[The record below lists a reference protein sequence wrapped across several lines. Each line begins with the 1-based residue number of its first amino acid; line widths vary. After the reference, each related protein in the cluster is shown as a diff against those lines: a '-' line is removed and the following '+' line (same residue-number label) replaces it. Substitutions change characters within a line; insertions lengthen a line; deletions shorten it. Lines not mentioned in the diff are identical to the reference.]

1 MEGCTRSLV
10 DVCRR
15 EQVSWDVT
23 TCGWSEEEEQDRVT
37 RYSTMGVVSLWVWGG
52 TDERLDLLSYPTG
65 LR

>member
-23 TCGWSEEEEQDRVT
+23 TCGWSEEEEQDRIT
-37 RYSTMGVVSLWVWGG
+37 RYHGHGFSVGVGW
-52 TDERLDLLSYPTG
+52 Y
-65 LR
+65 